1 MNQAQL
7 DFLNLT
13 TPPAR
18 VNVEQAS
25 WLLGFQIHDISILVA
40 EGLLKPLG
48 RPARNA
54 QKHFARTELEAC
66 VQDHK
71 WLGRATTAIQ
81 AYWRSGH
88 PPKSGA
94 VDRQRAELNLTNGNH
109 IE

>member
-25 WLLGFQIHDISILVA
+25 WLLGFHIHDISILVA

-54 QKHFARTELEAC
+54 PKHFARTELEVC

-71 WLGRATTAIQ
+71 WLGRATAVIQ
-81 AYWRSGH
+81 AHWRSGH
-88 PPKSGA
+88 PRKSEAAG
-94 VDRQRAELNLTNGNH
+94 RQRDGVNLANGAH
-109 IE
+109 TE